1 MASTSTRL
9 LMAGLCLLFGA
20 RAVAEADARC
30 VAVAVTVDVPPARA
44 WALMSDFTL
53 AHNYVPDLARTEIL
67 SARKR
72 GVGAHR
78 RVYQE
83 DGDYLEETII
93 EWTEGSGFVLS
104 LHEGQ
109 QPLAPFKRAE
119 FSYGMAAVTTTSTEV
134 DLSLTVEMPWGAVGE
149 ALLDWFV
156 EQLLEDNLV
165 QVAAG
170 LKYFYETG
178 QPATDKEREGLASAV
193 QLAPTGSGCP

>member
-1 MASTSTRL
+1 
-9 LMAGLCLLFGA
+9 
-20 RAVAEADARC
+20 
-30 VAVAVTVDVPPARA
+30 
-44 WALMSDFTL
+44 MSDFTL
-53 AHNYVPDLARTEIL
+53 AHNYVPELTRTEIV
-67 SARKR
+67 STRRR

-93 EWTEGSGFVLS
+93 EWNEGSGFVIS

-119 FSYGMAAVTTTSTEV
+119 FSYGMVAVTPKSTGV

-149 ALLDWFV
+149 ALADWFV
-156 EQLLEDNLV
+156 EPLLEDKLV

-178 QPATDKEREGLASAV
+178 QPATDKDRERLAAAV
-193 QLAPTGSGCP
+193 QLAPSGSGCP